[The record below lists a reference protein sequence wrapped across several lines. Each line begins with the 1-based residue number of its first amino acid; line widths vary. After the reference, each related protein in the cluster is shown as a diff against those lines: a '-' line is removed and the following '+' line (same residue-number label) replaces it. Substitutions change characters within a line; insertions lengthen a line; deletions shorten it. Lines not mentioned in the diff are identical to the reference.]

1 MLSKSYAQ
9 VKHNMLNTHNAL
21 KVLKVLKVL
30 QVLNALKVLNAQMLN
45 ALSSYELVLKFFDIL
60 NLSTGNFC
68 FK

>member
-9 VKHNMLNTHNAL
+9 VKHNMLNTHNA
-21 KVLKVLKVL
+21 LKVLKVL